1 LPVSHEAERAVLGA
15 ILLQNHLWD
24 EAAEFLTGE
33 EFALDSHRRIW
44 NRMRDLHESNRPI
57 DMLLMTEELDKH
69 KEIEAIGG
77 VAYLSSLIDGLVER
91 PSIKH
96 YVEIVRNKALLR
108 GIINVSQ
115 TAIAEAIEHSEEA
128 EEVLA
133 RAELA
138 ISQLSETVIERKWS
152 TFADSVDAAGGLDG
166 FMSSRFSSA
175 SLTGIPTGYE
185 DLDRM
190 TGGLKKSELTI
201 IAARPSVGKSSFIC
215 NIAENMLLRED
226 GIGKVVAVFSLEMS
240 SKALETRL
248 LASAGRVSVRR
259 AMGSGFLSPDEQK
272 RLTEALGAIMSS
284 HLFIDDSSYLTPIRL
299 RSKCRQLKR
308 KEGRLDLAIVD
319 YLQLM
324 AGGAKFENRTQEV
337 SAISRSL
344 KALAKDLD
352 CPVVAL
358 SQLSRNV
365 EGRSDKTPILSDLR
379 ESGSLEQDSDVVLLL
394 HRPEM
399 YSNDADLQGLAEINV
414 AKNRDGATGRL
425 QLAWIADYTR
435 FENLARVT

>member
-1 LPVSHEAERAVLGA
+1 MEAERSVLGA
-15 ILLQNHLWD
+15 VLLNNAAYD
-24 EAAEFLTGE
+24 EAAELLVEDDFSLS
-33 EFALDSHRRIW
+33 AHRCIW
-44 NRMRDLHESNRPI
+44 RSMVELRESNRPV
-57 DMLLMTEELDKH
+57 DMILLTELLDQH
-69 KEIEAIGG
+69 REIGKIGG
-77 VAYLSSLIDGLVER
+77 VSYLSSLIDGVPER
-91 PSIKH
+91 ASIAH
-96 YVEIVRNKALLR
+96 YCKIVRDKAMLR
-108 GIINVSQ
+108 GIINAAR
-115 TAIAEAIEHSEEA
+115 TAIEEAVSHPEEA

-152 TFADSVDAAGGLDG
+152 TFRDSIDAAGSLDNY
-166 FMSSRFSSA
+166 MR
-175 SLTGIPTGYE
+175 
-185 DLDRM
+185 RM
-190 TGGLKKSELTI
+190 TDPVVMNGLPTKYRELDAVLGGLPKKTLI
-201 IAARPSVGKSSFIC
+201 IVAARPSVGKTAFC
-215 NIAENMLLRED
+215 LNVVQNVLDDPEL
-226 GIGKVVAVFSLEMS
+226 VVAVFSLEMS
-240 SKALETRL
+240 KEALERRL
-248 LASAGRVSVRR
+248 LASAGRVSVRK
-259 AMGSGFLSPDEQK
+259 ATSSGFLSLDEQG
-272 RLTEALGAIMSS
+272 RLTEALGEILGKR
-284 HLFIDDSSYLTPIRL
+284 LFIDDSSYLTPIRL

-308 KEGRLDLAIVD
+308 KEGRLDLAVID

-324 AGGAKFENRTQEV
+324 NGGAKFENRTQEV

-379 ESGSLEQDSDVVLLL
+379 ESGSLEQDADVVIFI

-399 YSNDADLQGLAEINV
+399 YSNDADLQGLAEVNV

-435 FENLARVT
+435 FENLARVL